1 MRENIKEKKMKK
13 TVKSEIFENGKYTI
27 EVKKGLL
34 TISCSKKG
42 PIMEINRIEVKGEIK
57 DEKRAL
63 ELAAKYILDLEQGAG
78 NYNHIEKAFK
88 IVKEYTTDLD
98 SYHGEVDVF
107 LGELAQRAYDSFYE
121 KVRTKVSADGG
132 KSYIILHEGNVECKF
147 DDEFVK
153 INGKRFV
160 LESGEY
166 GISDAL
172 SQISETTDFLSKESL
187 KTYEMLKEKFD

>member
-1 MRENIKEKKMKK
+1 MKK
-13 TVKSEIFENGKYTI
+13 TVKSEIFENGEYKI
-27 EVKKGLL
+27 ETKKGLL

-42 PIMEINRIEVKGEIK
+42 PIMEINRIEVKGEMIK
-57 DEKRAL
+57 DEERAL

-78 NYNHIEKAFK
+78 NYNHIENAFK

-98 SYHGEVDVF
+98 SYYGEVDVF
-107 LGELAQRAYDSFYE
+107 LGDLVQNAYNSFSE
-121 KVRTKVSADGG
+121 KVKTKFSADD
-132 KSYIILHEGNVECKF
+132 KSYIILYEGNVECKF

-153 INGKRFV
+153 INGKRFA

-187 KTYEMLKEKFD
+187 ETYEMLKEKFD

>member
-1 MRENIKEKKMKK
+1 MKK
-13 TVKSEIFENGKYTI
+13 TVKSEIFEKGEYTI

-34 TISCSKKG
+34 TISCNKKG

-57 DEKRAL
+57 DEKMAL
-63 ELAAKYILDLEQGAG
+63 ELAVKYILDLEQGAG

-98 SYHGEVDVF
+98 SHYGEVDVF
-107 LGELAQRAYDSFYE
+107 LGDLAQKAYNSFGE
-121 KVRTKVSADGG
+121 KVRTKCSVDSG
-132 KSYIILHEGNVECKF
+132 SYIILHNGNVECKF

-153 INGKRFV
+153 INGKRFA

-187 KTYEMLKEKFD
+187 ETYEMLKEKFD

>member
-1 MRENIKEKKMKK
+1 MKK
-13 TVKSEIFENGKYTI
+13 TVKSEIFEKGEYTI

-42 PIMEINRIEVKGEIK
+42 PIMEINRIEVKGEIR
-57 DEKRAL
+57 DEKWAL

-98 SYHGEVDVF
+98 SHYGEVDVF
-107 LGELAQRAYDSFYE
+107 LGDLAQNAYNSFSE
-121 KVRTKVSADGG
+121 KVKTKFSADD

-153 INGKRFV
+153 INGKRFA

-172 SQISETTDFLSKESL
+172 SQISETTDFLSEESL
-187 KTYEMLKEKFD
+187 GTYNMLKEKFD